1 MFTTN
6 PFADTALSAL
16 ISPDVMQMYLIVM
29 VVLVV
34 GGTILDMMHKKSAKY
49 FFENAE
55 KAKKSATRT
64 VGAGEKVGIAVAT
77 LANEV
82 LTSGEFS
89 NTKRRISHLLTMYGF
104 ITFVVTTAIM
114 IFGFSS
120 EAIVAQLWHIGAISL
135 CIGGYWFWFSIRVDV
150 SAEGAKWYKLVPADI
165 FIVSLFT
172 TATFA
177 LIWSYL
183 QSNGGMNSQVG
194 DMGLTTLFFVL
205 FVVSNTM
212 LFGSVFWS
220 KFAHMFFK
228 PAAAFQKRTTVAD
241 GSRENLPGDFDLTDP
256 AVQAKFPD
264 IPEYM
269 GKTPEYMGKGIRR
282 EPAKHY

>member
-1 MFTTN
+1 MFTNN
-6 PFADTALSAL
+6 PFAELSAL
-16 ISPDVMQMYLIVM
+16 ISTDIMQMYLIVM

-34 GGTILDMMHKKSAKY
+34 GGTILDMMHKKSAQY

-55 KAKKSATRT
+55 KAKASATRT
-64 VGAGEKVGIAVAT
+64 VSGGEKVGMAVAT

-82 LTSGEFS
+82 LTSGEFCS
-89 NTKRRISHLLTMYGF
+89 MKRRISHLLTMYGF
-104 ITFVVTTAIM
+104 IIFVATTALM
-114 IFGFSS
+114 IFEVTS
-120 EAIVAQLWHIGAISL
+120 EAVVAQLWHIGALML
-135 CIGGYWFWFSIRVDV
+135 CAGGYWFWFSIRVDV
-150 SAEGAKWYKLVPADI
+150 AAEGAKWYKLVRADI

-183 QSNGGMNSQVG
+183 QSKGGVVG

-205 FVVSNTM
+205 FIVSNTT
-212 LFGSVFWS
+212 LFASVLWS

-241 GSRENLPGDFDLTDP
+241 GSRENLPGEFDLSS
-256 AVQAKFPD
+256 AEVQAKFPD
-264 IPEYM
+264 IPQYM
-269 GKTPEYMGKGIRR
+269 GDNPEYMGHGIRR
-282 EPAKHY
+282 ESPNHY